1 MPVIPSA
8 ATDPGVDG
16 IEILR
21 CAEDDN
27 GHVLAMTAPPI
38 EADALIIG
46 AGPVGLFQVFQLGLQ
61 DIRCHVVDSLPH
73 AGGQCLELYADK
85 PIYDIPGLPLCTGR
99 ELVERLSKQIEPFH
113 CGFHLGQQV
122 DLVAR
127 RDDQRFDVATSAGN
141 CFIAGAIVIA
151 GGVGSFQPRRLKLD
165 GLDRHRGTKLFE
177 HGGGIVEMAGRH
189 VVIVGGGEA
198 AIAAAI
204 EASGG
209 GEGRAGS
216 ITLIHRRDDFDA
228 SAEALSNLRERRAAG
243 RVHFIAAQPESIV
256 EHDGELTGLGLLC
269 SDGSSRTVSLDA
281 LFVLL
286 GWSPKLGPIADWGL
300 ALQKKQ
306 LVVDT
311 ERFETSVQG
320 IHAVGDVNTY
330 AGKKKLIVC
339 GFHEATL
346 AAFAIAERLRPESAQ
361 PLQYTTTSPR
371 LHKLLGV
378 APGAR

>member
-1 MPVIPSA
+1 MPTSGK
-8 ATDPGVDG
+8 TKPGSSSSWF
-16 IEILR
+16 
-21 CAEDDN
+21 AEST
-27 GHVLAMTAPPI
+27 HVLAMTAPVI
-38 EADALIIG
+38 ETDALIIG

-85 PIYDIPGLPLCTGR
+85 PIYDIPGLPFCTGR
-99 ELVERLSKQIEPFH
+99 ELVERLEKQIEPFN

-127 RDDQRFDVATSAGN
+127 RGDQRFDVATSAGTR
-141 CFIAGAIVIA
+141 FIAGAIVIA

-165 GLDRHRGTKLFE
+165 GLDRHRGTRLFE
-177 HGGGIVEMAGRH
+177 HGGGIAEMAAKR

-198 AIAAAI
+198 AVASAI
-204 EASGG
+204 EASGD

-216 ITLIHRRDDFDA
+216 VTLIHRRDDFDA
-228 SAEALSNLRERRAAG
+228 GADALATLRERRSAG
-243 RVHFIAAQPESIV
+243 RIDFIAAQPEKVV

-269 SDGSSRTVSLDA
+269 SDGSSRTVPLDA

-300 ALQKKQ
+300 ALEKKQ

-311 ERFETSVQG
+311 ARFETSVPG

-378 APGAR
+378 APGER